1 MTPYDAPLTGT
12 TATHTGY
19 GYIITN
25 LEAWIGAL
33 LRPPRSPPA
42 ISPWRRYGKLLVLGG
57 VAIVLSM
64 IFVDQAAIRAVAK
77 LPVWMNRAFN
87 EFTDFGLS
95 GKFLY
100 PLGILILLIAVI
112 DAPCVVR
119 GSRLVMAALV
129 ARLGFLF
136 TAIATTGIVNTIL
149 KNQIGRRRPSD
160 LGPFIYQPYAWKGA
174 FASFPSGHTTT
185 AFAVLVAFG
194 ALFPRLRSVLWVYA
208 VLIGISRVVISTH
221 YPSDVIGGALLGAF
235 GALLVRNWFAERRL
249 AFYVAPDR
257 EVRPCSGPS
266 LARLKTVAQ
275 RFFAK

>member
-1 MTPYDAPLTGT
+1 MTPYDARFTDTP
-12 TATHTGY
+12 ARTGY
-19 GYIITN
+19 GYVVTN
-25 LEAWIGAL
+25 LEAWIRAL
-33 LRPPRSPPA
+33 LRQPRLPA
-42 ISPWRRYGKLLVLGG
+42 AVSPWRRYGKLLGLGG
-57 VAIVLSM
+57 VAIALSM

-112 DAPCVVR
+112 DAPWVVR

-160 LGPFIYQPYAWKGA
+160 LGPFTYQPYAWKGA

-194 ALFPRLRSVLWVYA
+194 ALFPRLRPVLWVYA
-208 VLIGISRVVISTH
+208 VLIGMSRVVVSSH
-221 YPSDVIGGALLGAF
+221 YPSDVIGGALLGGF

-249 AFYVAPDR
+249 AFYVAPDH
-257 EVRPCSGPS
+257 EVRPLPGPS
-266 LARLKTVAQ
+266 WARLKTVAQ
-275 RFFAK
+275 RLFAK

>member
-1 MTPYDAPLTGT
+1 MTPVDTPLAGTAPRRR
-12 TATHTGY
+12 Y
-19 GYIITN
+19 GYIVTN
-25 LEAWIGAL
+25 LGAWIRAL
-33 LRPPRSPPA
+33 LRPPHAPSA
-42 ISPWRRYGKLLVLGG
+42 VSPWQRYGKLLALGAL
-57 VAIVLSM
+57 AIVLSM
-64 IFVDQAAIRAVAK
+64 IFIDAAAIRAVAH
-77 LPVWMNRAFN
+77 LPVWMNRGFN

-112 DAPCVVR
+112 DAPWVVR
-119 GSRLVMAALV
+119 GSRLVLAALV

-136 TAIATTGIVNTIL
+136 TAIALTGIVNTIL

-160 LGPFIYQPYAWKGA
+160 LGPFTYQPYAWKGA

-194 ALFPRLRSVLWVYA
+194 TLFPRLRPVLWIYA

-249 AFYVAPDR
+249 AFYVAPDH
-257 EVRPCSGPS
+257 EVRPLPGPS
-266 LARLKTVAQ
+266 WARLKTVAQ
-275 RFFAK
+275 RFITQ

>member
-1 MTPYDAPLTGT
+1 MTPHDAPFTDSPT
-12 TATHTGY
+12 RTGY
-19 GYIITN
+19 GYIVTN

-33 LRPPRSPPA
+33 LRSPRSPPA
-42 ISPWRRYGKLLVLGG
+42 ISSWQRYGKLLALGG
-57 VAIVLSM
+57 IAIILSM

-112 DAPCVVR
+112 DAPWVVR
-119 GSRLVMAALV
+119 GSRLILAALV

-136 TAIATTGIVNTIL
+136 TAIALTGIVNTIL
-149 KNQIGRRRPSD
+149 KNQIGRRRPSG
-160 LGPFIYQPYAWKGA
+160 LGPFTYQPYAWKGA

-194 ALFPRLRSVLWVYA
+194 ALFPRLRPVLWIYA

-249 AFYVAPDR
+249 AFYVAPDH
-257 EVRPCSGPS
+257 EVRPLPRPS
-266 LARLKTVAQ
+266 WARLKTVAQ
-275 RFFAK
+275 RFITK

>member
-1 MTPYDAPLTGT
+1 MTPFDTPLAGTAPRS
-12 TATHTGY
+12 GY
-19 GYIITN
+19 GYIVTN
-25 LEAWIGAL
+25 LEAWIRAL
-33 LRPPRSPPA
+33 LRPPHTPFA
-42 ISPWRRYGKLLVLGG
+42 VSPWQRYGKLLALGG
-57 VAIVLSM
+57 LAIVLSM
-64 IFVDQAAIRAVAK
+64 IFIDAAAIRAVAH

-112 DAPCVVR
+112 DSPWVER
-119 GSRLVMAALV
+119 GSRLVLAALV

-136 TAIATTGIVNTIL
+136 TAIALTGIVNTIL

-160 LGPFIYQPYAWKGA
+160 LGPFTYQPYAWKGA

-194 ALFPRLRSVLWVYA
+194 TLFPRLRPVLWIYA

-249 AFYVAPDR
+249 AFYVAPDP
-257 EVRPCSGPS
+257 EVRPLPGPS
-266 LARLKTVAQ
+266 WARLKTVAQ
-275 RFFAK
+275 RFITQ

>member
-1 MTPYDAPLTGT
+1 MTPMTRRSRTRRPAP
-12 TATHTGY
+12 ATDISSPTWRPG
-19 GYIITN
+19 
-25 LEAWIGAL
+25 IGAL
-33 LRPPRSPPA
+33 LRPPRSPAPV
-42 ISPWRRYGKLLVLGG
+42 SPWQRYGRLLALGG

-112 DAPCVVR
+112 DAPWVVR

-136 TAIATTGIVNTIL
+136 TAIALTGIVNTIV

-160 LGPFIYQPYAWKGA
+160 LGPVHLPAVCVERGVRELSVRPHDDRLCGSGRFRGAVPALASRALGLCGPDRYEPGRCLEPLPKRRYRGCPAWGLWRALGA
-174 FASFPSGHTTT
+174 QLVCGTPARILCGAGSRGTAASRPI
-185 AFAVLVAFG
+185 LG
-194 ALFPRLRSVLWVYA
+194 ASQNGCP
-208 VLIGISRVVISTH
+208 
-221 YPSDVIGGALLGAF
+221 ALL
-235 GALLVRNWFAERRL
+235 R
-249 AFYVAPDR
+249 
-257 EVRPCSGPS
+257 
-266 LARLKTVAQ
+266 
-275 RFFAK
+275 

>member
-1 MTPYDAPLTGT
+1 MTPYDGPLAGT
-12 TATHTGY
+12 PPRAGY
-19 GYIITN
+19 GYIVTN

-33 LRPPRSPPA
+33 LRRPRSRPA
-42 ISPWRRYGKLLVLGG
+42 ISPWQRYGKLLAFGAV
-57 VAIVLSM
+57 VIVLSM
-64 IFVDQAAIRAVAK
+64 VFVDQAAIRAVAR

-112 DAPCVVR
+112 DAPWVAR

-136 TAIATTGIVNTIL
+136 TAIALTGIVNTVL

-160 LGPFIYQPYAWKGA
+160 LGPFTYEPYAWKGA

-194 ALFPRLRSVLWVYA
+194 ALFPRLRPVLWVYA
-208 VLIGISRVVISTH
+208 ILIGISRVVISTH

-235 GALLVRNWFAERRL
+235 GALLVRNWFAERRI

-257 EVRPCSGPS
+257 EVSPCSGPS
-266 LARLKTVAQ
+266 LSRLKTVAR
-275 RFFAK
+275 RFFGK

>member
-1 MTPYDAPLTGT
+1 MTPLDAPLAGT
-12 TATHTGY
+12 APRRRY
-19 GYIITN
+19 GYIVTN
-25 LEAWIGAL
+25 LEAWIRAL
-33 LRPPRSPPA
+33 LRPPHAPSA
-42 ISPWRRYGKLLVLGG
+42 VSPWQRYGKLLALGAL
-57 VAIVLSM
+57 AIALSM
-64 IFVDQAAIRAVAK
+64 IFIDAAAIRAVAH
-77 LPVWMNRAFN
+77 LPVWMNRGFN

-112 DAPCVVR
+112 DAPWVVR
-119 GSRLVMAALV
+119 GSRLVLAALV

-136 TAIATTGIVNTIL
+136 TAIALTGIVNTIL

-160 LGPFIYQPYAWKGA
+160 LGPFTYQPYAWKGA

-194 ALFPRLRSVLWVYA
+194 TLFPRLRPVLWIYA

-249 AFYVAPDR
+249 AFYVAPDH
-257 EVRPCSGPS
+257 EVRPLPGPS
-266 LARLKTVAQ
+266 WARLKTVAQ
-275 RFFAK
+275 RFITQ